1 MSDKKQ
7 VKETTP
13 PPLLLMPA
21 GEGLTLNP
29 PHGGSLLMPLVQS
42 EPSLMAPGAYCI
54 LLCKKYC
61 HMCTV
66 SLGIVRSVYRLHNR
80 LDGYI
85 LNDRQA
91 SLPSILSIT
100 VCACHYTCAGVSSKP
115 NKGWRSNM

>member
-29 PHGGSLLMPLVQS
+29 PHCGSLLMPLVQS

-61 HMCTV
+61 HVHGIIRYRTLKLKIKNMSF
-66 SLGIVRSVYRLHNR
+66 SLAVKSYVKSR
-80 LDGYI
+80 
-85 LNDRQA
+85 
-91 SLPSILSIT
+91 SILIGT
-100 VCACHYTCAGVSSKP
+100 VLP
-115 NKGWRSNM
+115 